1 MATELFIAGKA
12 FFVSKD
18 FMFEKVIT
26 HTEKDD
32 VLRKIKKKH
41 PQNTQ
46 KIIIINTWGT
56 IEQ

>member
-12 FFVSKD
+12 LFVSKD

-32 VLRKIKKKH
+32 VLRKI
-41 PQNTQ
+41 Q
-46 KIIIINTWGT
+46 KNNILKIRRK
-56 IEQ
+56 